1 MNCCYGSAVCV
12 CVLECGVYVCV
23 CVWCVCVCGVW
34 VCVCVGGV
42 CGVWVWGGCVGVC
55 MCGVGVCVV
64 CVCVCGVCMCVWCV
78 CVCVCGVWVCVY
90 VCVHAHAVC
99 QIIVT
104 FVCSRIVLRSW
115 PERDKERK
123 EYQCS
128 SYTATDRQLI
138 SPNLV
143 LSYPECRRCS

>member
-55 MCGVGVCVV
+55 MCGVGVCV
-64 CVCVCGVCMCVWCV
+64 V